1 MPATTTSSSSYA
13 LAQNPSPGTPI
24 EPTAAEVKQGY
35 ATFEKNPTTL
45 PKLFQPLKI
54 RNATFKNRLW
64 VSPMCMYSADDG
76 HVNDFHLAHYGQLAM
91 RGAGAIVMEATGVL
105 PEGRITPNCLGIW
118 KDDHVAGLKRI
129 VDFMHQFGTTAGIQI
144 GHAGRKGSTIPL
156 HDYGRF
162 PSLRSSAEDGG
173 WPENVYGP
181 SAIPF
186 DDQHWV
192 PKEMTLEQI
201 DRVQQAFVDA
211 AVRADKAG
219 FDFIEIHGAHGYLIS
234 SFNSPLSNHRTD
246 KYGGSFENRT
256 RFVTETVQRVR
267 KVWPAEKPLFIRFS
281 ASELVEGGWAP
292 KDTVALA
299 KVLLREGVDLVDC
312 SSGGNDVRQKIA
324 AGPGY
329 QVPFAAEVKEGA
341 PGILAGAVGIIL
353 DGEQANDILEQS
365 KADA

>member
-1 MPATTTSSSSYA
+1 MPATTTSTTTYA
-13 LAQNPSPGTPI
+13 LVQDPSPGTPI
-24 EPTAAEVKQGY
+24 EPTPSEIKQGY

-54 RNATFKNRLW
+54 RNTTFKNRLW
-64 VSPMCMYSADDG
+64 VSPMCMYSAEDG
-76 HVNDFHLAHYGQLAM
+76 FANDFHLAHYGQLAM
-91 RGAGAIVMEATGVL
+91 RGPGAIIMEATAVL

-118 KDDHVAGLKRI
+118 KDEQIAGLKRI
-129 VDFMHQFGTTAGIQI
+129 VDFEHQFGTTAGIQI

-156 HDYGRF
+156 SQYGKR
-162 PSLRSSAEDGG
+162 PTLRASAEEGG
-173 WPENVYGP
+173 WSENVYGP

-186 DDQHWV
+186 DDQHWE

-201 DRVQQAFVDA
+201 ENVQQAFVDA

-256 RFVTETVQRVR
+256 RFAVETVQRMR
-267 KVWPAEKPLFIRFS
+267 KVWPAEKPLFIRLS
-281 ASELVEGGWAP
+281 TSELVEGGWAP

-299 KVLLREGVDLVDC
+299 KILHQEGVDLVDC
-312 SSGGNDVRQKIA
+312 SS
-324 AGPGY
+324 
-329 QVPFAAEVKEGA
+329 
-341 PGILAGAVGIIL
+341 
-353 DGEQANDILEQS
+353 
-365 KADA
+365 